1 MNIDKLNEAL
11 AQANKANAELAR
23 LNEMLKGLIETSPDP
38 HATSYTRSQN
48 FIQNVTRIH
57 PEADDAA

>member
-1 MNIDKLNEAL
+1 MNIDKLNGAL
-11 AQANKANAELAR
+11 AQANKAYAELAR

-38 HATSYTRSQN
+38 YATSYTRSPN